1 MQDKVVVA
9 ETLSKGVE
17 IEAEAEDIDITKEVP
32 CYGIGVAL
40 RYLISNMDGFGRN
53 CMCVGGIPQ

>member
-1 MQDKVVVA
+1 MKDKVVVA

-32 CYGIGVAL
+32 CYGVGSAL
-40 RYLISNMDGFGRN
+40 KYLIGNTEGFGRGS
-53 CMCVGGIPQ
+53 MCIGGIPH

>member
-1 MQDKVVVA
+1 MKDKVVVA
-9 ETLSKGVE
+9 KILSKGVE

-40 RYLISNMDGFGRN
+40 RYLIGNMEGFGRGGI
-53 CMCVGGIPQ
+53 CIGGIPH